1 MENEN
6 IPVFYVIVY
15 RQSNT
20 ARTNV
25 KIISK
30 IMKTFM
36 KTVRQNIFSH
46 VPKITYMWLL

>member
-30 IMKTFM
+30 ITWKQ
-36 KTVRQNIFSH
+36 RD
-46 VPKITYMWLL
+46 KIYFHMCLK